1 MRTSMM
7 SHPNSLF
14 GSSVKAIR
22 AALLSAGLLV
32 AATGQAAESALP
44 SKPQPQSESSQ
55 TVQPQVDKQ
64 AVVAAAEKR
73 KKLLAE
79 AEAAISQTQ
88 QALKALD
95 EKQND
100 EAIKALADA
109 TGKLELIVSRDPALA
124 LAPVSTTV
132 VSYDLFASQD
142 AMRAAVGEAKRELA
156 DGQIQKVRALVE
168 ALGSEIQ
175 IRTTNIPLAT
185 YPAAIKAITP
195 LIDDGRIDEAKARLQ
210 EALGTLVIT
219 TEVIP
224 LPKLRAESLLNDAQA
239 LAAKKDRTKEENDT
253 LANKLKAAR
262 EQLQMAELL
271 GYGKKRDY
279 QPMYEQLD
287 GIENASAG
295 GKSGTGWFD
304 KIKKQLSDLV

>member
-64 AVVAAAEKR
+64 AVDAAAEKR

-95 EKQND
+95 DKKSD
-100 EAIKALADA
+100 DAIKALADA

-142 AMRAAVGEAKRELA
+142 AIRAAIGEAKRELA
-156 DGQIQKVRALVE
+156 DGKSRSPRAGRGVGQRDPDTHHKHPVGDVSGGDQGYHAADRRRQDRRGE
-168 ALGSEIQ
+168 SAASGGARNPRHYHRGDSIAHDTGRE
-175 IRTTNIPLAT
+175 
-185 YPAAIKAITP
+185 PA
-195 LIDDGRIDEAKARLQ
+195 Q
-210 EALGTLVIT
+210 
-219 TEVIP
+219 
-224 LPKLRAESLLNDAQA
+224 
-239 LAAKKDRTKEENDT
+239 
-253 LANKLKAAR
+253 
-262 EQLQMAELL
+262 
-271 GYGKKRDY
+271 
-279 QPMYEQLD
+279 
-287 GIENASAG
+287 
-295 GKSGTGWFD
+295 
-304 KIKKQLSDLV
+304 